1 MKKYKAIILVLAS
14 EDNER
19 VPDSLRPFYP
29 VLKKAYESYMFEH
42 PDIKVLFVY
51 GGATS
56 FERKDY
62 DLVYDHVPETYHP
75 GMLTKT
81 LLAIDHIHKNYEY
94 DYIIRTN
101 LSQFWIFDR
110 LVKRLNLLPKE
121 KCVTGTQI
129 TIRYK
134 DSDRIYLQYTAGYDL
149 HISRDLIPCLIDNRE
164 EIIKSKSLWN
174 MEDHAI
180 CQALELYTGIKHNEF
195 GLDNNGTFRGKLLLN
210 SNNTLPE
217 TVDHIRFKIDFKRH
231 EEIPLVQRLIKE
243 HYSIDFNP

>member
-19 VPDSLRPFYP
+19 VPESLRPFYP
-29 VLKKAYESYMFEH
+29 YLKKAYESYMFEH

-51 GGATS
+51 GGGTT
-56 FERKDY
+56 FERKEH

-81 LLAIDHIHKNYEY
+81 LYAIEYIHNNFEY

-101 LSQFWIFDR
+101 LSQFWIFHR
-110 LVKRLNLLPKE
+110 LVNRLDKLPKE
-121 KCVTGTQI
+121 KCVTGTHV

-149 HISRDLIPCLIDNRE
+149 HISRDLN
-164 EIIKSKSLWN
+164 
-174 MEDHAI
+174 
-180 CQALELYTGIKHNEF
+180 
-195 GLDNNGTFRGKLLLN
+195 LLGNL
-210 SNNTLPE
+210 
-217 TVDHIRFKIDFKRH
+217 
-231 EEIPLVQRLIKE
+231 
-243 HYSIDFNP
+243 